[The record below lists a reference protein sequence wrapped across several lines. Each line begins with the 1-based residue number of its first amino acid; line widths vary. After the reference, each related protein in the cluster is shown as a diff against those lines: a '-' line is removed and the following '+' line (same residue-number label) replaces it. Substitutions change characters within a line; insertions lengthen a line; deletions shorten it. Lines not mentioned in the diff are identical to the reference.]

1 MIRGSARFVDV
12 DAAAPIAGLR
22 ATRPPLVGVVAPPL
36 PLLLAL
42 LPLSAR
48 LGSAWAPAPSSPL
61 AAAASRAA
69 GAMLLVMVLATHARF
84 MASIMG
90 LGKEM
95 EAAAAASLG
104 SARGEGG

>member
-1 MIRGSARFVDV
+1 
-12 DAAAPIAGLR
+12 
-22 ATRPPLVGVVAPPL
+22 
-36 PLLLAL
+36 
-42 LPLSAR
+42 
-48 LGSAWAPAPSSPL
+48 
-61 AAAASRAA
+61 
-69 GAMLLVMVLATHARF
+69 VLATHARF